1 MSGESVEAH
10 LARQDERWK
19 FVQEEMQEAKLSRKA
34 QYDQMESMRLTVQA
48 LSTKVASVETSLAK
62 ANPTIEEFITI
73 KHKVTG
79 AGAAG
84 KYIWAAVAATLT
96 FIAASR
102 ENIKAIAAWF
112 LQ

>member
-19 FVQEEMQEAKLSRKA
+19 FVQEEMQEARLSRKA
-34 QYDQMESMRLTVQA
+34 QYEQMELLRSTVQH
-48 LSTKVASVETSLAK
+48 LSAKVSSVEDSLAK

-84 KYIWAAVAATLT
+84 KYIWA
-96 FIAASR
+96 IAASMLTFVVASR
-102 ENIKAIAAWF
+102 DNIKAFLAWI
-112 LQ
+112 LS